1 MKPKRTLVI
10 GDQHGALRAVKQVL
24 KRCEFNP
31 KEDLLINLGDVVDGW
46 SESSQLVQFYIEL
59 SEQCIFKPIFLK
71 GNHDVL
77 CQKWIQGG
85 IPNMNW
91 LMQGGKSTIESYI
104 DTGFIE
110 EKSHLEFFNN
120 MKDYYL
126 DEENRG
132 FVHAGFTSPK
142 GLGFEEDSEIYYW
155 DRSLWTLA
163 FKELDSENQIFKAH
177 KEVFIGH
184 TPTLNFEETIP
195 MKKSNIWNIDTG
207 SAYTGSITI
216 LDVDT
221 KEYWQSDIVMELYP
235 DDLGRNE

>member
-1 MKPKRTLVI
+1 MKPKRTLTL
-10 GDQHGALRAVKQVL
+10 GDQHGALKAVKQVL
-24 KRCEFNP
+24 EKCKFNP

-46 SESSQLVQFYIEL
+46 GESSQLVQFYIEL
-59 SEQCIFKPIFLK
+59 IDKCTFKPIFLK
-71 GNHDVL
+71 GNHDAY

-120 MKDYYL
+120 MRDFYI

-132 FVHAGFTSPK
+132 FVHAGFTSDK
-142 GLGFEEDSEIYYW
+142 GLGFEEDSETYYW

-163 FKELDSENQIFKAH
+163 YKELDSENQIFKVH

-184 TPTLNFEETIP
+184 TPTLNFEETTP

-207 SAYTGSITI
+207 SAYTGCITI
-216 LDVDT
+216 LDVNT
-221 KEYWQSDIVMELYP
+221 KEYWQSDVVMELYP
-235 DDLGRNE
+235 DDVGRNM